1 MVRDYATVYHVLLQG
16 RSMGPYDRRTIVGMC
31 IKKALTSDTELIDN
45 HGAQLTVGDLLAER
59 DPRNA
64 FNGTRSGAFS
74 ISVVQATFTAAL
86 LQVKGRGFAIP
97 AFKGEIEARVQAGML
112 RVAGRYRR
120 GLRWRDDRVKLPLKA
135 FAHARIVGSRVDL
148 WLRPEGAA
156 KNESLQRMSLELFSP
171 ESAGAL
177 VEWMSVAT
185 PPPSGLAP
193 LSPRAPDGGGYLVWI
208 AVIGVAAVMMLVG
221 LVLALRVF

>member
-31 IKKALTSDTELIDN
+31 IKKALVSDTELIDS
-45 HGAQLTVGDLLAER
+45 HGAQLTVADLLAES
-59 DPRNA
+59 PPPNA
-64 FNGTRSGAFS
+64 FSGLRSGAF
-74 ISVVQATFTAAL
+74 SVVQATFTAAV
-86 LQVKGRGFAIP
+86 LQVRGRGFDIP
-97 AFKGEIEARVQAGML
+97 VFRGEVEARIQAGVL
-112 RVAGRYRR
+112 RVAGRHRR

-156 KNESLQRMSLELFSP
+156 RDTAMQRLSLELFNP

-177 VEWMSVAT
+177 VEWMPVAT

-193 LSPRAPDGGGYLVWI
+193 LADKARDTGYLVWI
-208 AVIGVAAVMMLVG
+208 AVIGVATVVMLVG
-221 LVLALRVF
+221 LVLAVRVF

>member
-1 MVRDYATVYHVLLQG
+1 MARDYTTVYHVLLQG

-31 IKKALTSDTELIDN
+31 IKKSLAGDAELIDSN
-45 HGAQLTVGDLLAER
+45 GAQLTVADLLAER
-59 DPRNA
+59 GPQNT
-64 FNGTRSGAFS
+64 FSGMRSGAFS
-74 ISVVQATFTAAL
+74 FSVVQATFTAAL
-86 LQVKGRGFAIP
+86 LQVRGRGFSIP
-97 AFKGEIEARVQAGML
+97 PFKGEVEARVQAGML

-156 KNESLQRMSLELFSP
+156 PSAAMQQMSLELFST
-171 ESAGAL
+171 EAAGGL
-177 VEWMSVAT
+177 VEWMPVAT
-185 PPPSGLAP
+185 PPPAGLAP
-193 LSPRAPDGGGYLVWI
+193 PGAGPRDGGYLIWI
-208 AVIGVAAVMMLVG
+208 AVIGVATVVALTG